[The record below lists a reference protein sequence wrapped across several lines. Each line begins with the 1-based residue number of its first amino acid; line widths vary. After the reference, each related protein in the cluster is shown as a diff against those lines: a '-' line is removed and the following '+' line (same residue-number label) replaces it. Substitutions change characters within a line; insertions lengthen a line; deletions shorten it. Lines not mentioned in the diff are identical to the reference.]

1 MDDVEAHV
9 ARPRIAHDRV
19 QVGAVV
25 VERPAD
31 AVDDRGDLGDVLVEE
46 PERVRVGQHQAGDLV
61 VGLRPQVVEVHPAAL
76 VGRHLD
82 HLVAGHGH
90 GRGVGAVGGV
100 GGEHLGPLLAAIL
113 VVGAGQEQPGE
124 LAVRAGR
131 GLQRD
136 VRQAGDLDQRPLQ
149 VPHQLERALG
159 ALRVLGRMQARVPG
173 KRRDLLVQA
182 RVVLHRARP
191 ERVRAGVEVEVA
203 PREPVV
209 VADDLGLGDLGQAG
223 TPGAQVLLRDQLRER
238 RLGHPGGRQGRRAA
252 TLDRALVDRGRR
264 VALHRRRHLGG
275 GRRGQRLAHAST
287 PAGSRA
293 SPRSAATAR
302 PSASANRSMSSFERR
317 SVIATSS
324 PSACSGYS
332 RPSG

>member
-25 VERPAD
+25 VERAAD

-82 HLVAGHGH
+82 HLVAGHRH

-100 GGEHLGPLLAAIL
+100 GGEHLGPLLAAVL
-113 VVGAGQEQPGE
+113 VVGAGQQQPGE

-136 VRQAGDLDQRPLQ
+136 VRQAADLGQRPLQ

-159 ALRVLGRMQARVPG
+159 ALRVLGRMQAGVPG

-182 RVVLHRARP
+182 RVVLHRARA
-191 ERVRAGVEVEVA
+191 RAGTGPCRGRSCAARAGCSGGRSRARRPRAA
-203 PREPVV
+203 PGPSARRSFC
-209 VADDLGLGDLGQAG
+209 
-223 TPGAQVLLRDQLRER
+223 RDQLRER

-252 TLDRALVDRGRR
+252 ALDRALVDRRR
-264 VALHRRRHLGG
+264 RLALHAASASRRW
-275 GRRGQRLAHAST
+275 S
-287 PAGSRA
+287 AG
-293 SPRSAATAR
+293 ATAR
-302 PSASANRSMSSFERR
+302 LMRRPPPASRVRRARRRPRGRARRRGGRCPPS
-317 SVIATSS
+317 
-324 PSACSGYS
+324 SGA
-332 RPSG
+332 R